1 MCFPAY
7 IVGILFIALIVYD
20 IVKKEYSS
28 LTNHGIIGVCLTLI
42 FWILCILLGEEI
54 SMGVLTVPLIFLIIF
69 LLSIWFMNESFKKR
83 GCCMNCSGDSPKK
96 GSCRIVKRQPPSS
109 CDAPTPP
116 PSPPPNTCPGKLT
129 ATPV

>member
-28 LTNHGIIGVCLTLI
+28 LTNHGIVGVCLTLI
-42 FWILCILLGEEI
+42 LWILCILVGEEI
-54 SMGVLTVPLIFLIIF
+54 SMGVLVVPIIFVIIF

-96 GSCRIVKRQPPSS
+96 GSCRIVKREKPSDS
-109 CDAPTPP
+109 CAAPP
-116 PSPPPNTCPGKLT
+116 PPPPPNACPGKLT

>member
-28 LTNHGIIGVCLTLI
+28 LTNHGITGVCLTLI
-42 FWILCILLGEEI
+42 LWILCILVGEEI
-54 SMGVLTVPLIFLIIF
+54 SMGVLVVPIIFVIIF

-96 GSCRIVKRQPPSS
+96 GSCRIVKREPPGS
-109 CDAPTPP
+109 CAAPP
-116 PSPPPNTCPGKLT
+116 PPPPPNVCPGKLT

>member
-42 FWILCILLGEEI
+42 FWILCILLGDEI
-54 SMGVLTVPLIFLIIF
+54 SMGVLTVPLIFLMIF

-96 GSCRIVKRQPPSS
+96 ASCKIVKRQPPSS
-109 CDAPTPP
+109 CDAPPP
-116 PSPPPNTCPGKLT
+116 PPPPNTCPGKLT